1 MDKKYFIEQ
10 DSQEKQV
17 WQLLW
22 KQSLLEDEYLKL
34 FQNVSCLLVMKHNSL
49 WKLNRRLIAVQL

>member
-22 KQSLLEDEYLKL
+22 KQSLLEDEYLKI
-34 FQNVSCLLVMKHNSL
+34 FQN
-49 WKLNRRLIAVQL
+49 